1 MACVMAR
8 TLGWKPDALHFVLV
22 ESLQG
27 ARAAFAADEADVFLW
42 ERYTTKPVVDS
53 GEWKRIGVV
62 TTPWPPFCL
71 AIRKDKMDYA
81 PALASAPRQT
91 LREID
96 GETARRFIAA
106 RYDLELDDVRAW
118 WSKTR
123 WNLSTDVRSAV
134 LLATGAL
141 LDAGQLPEAMS
152 GDITATADARRMVR
166 ARC

>member
-1 MACVMAR
+1 MEQLRCQ
-8 TLGWKPDALHFVLV
+8 LDILHLSFVQRL
-22 ESLQG
+22 L
-27 ARAAFAADEADVFLW
+27 FPHL
-42 ERYTTKPVVDS
+42 
-53 GEWKRIGVV
+53 
-62 TTPWPPFCL
+62 
-71 AIRKDKMDYA
+71 MM
-81 PALASAPRQT
+81 
-91 LREID
+91 
-96 GETARRFIAA
+96 
-106 RYDLELDDVRAW
+106 RAW